1 MPDQL
6 LERSRATRRMLQL
19 LPIAMVATVAAFVVA
34 AYTLKHQHSQ
44 AVDTQTRICRVA
56 NGDRMVLRNL
66 LQLAQTNSR
75 ISLKGHPAQLARAQA
90 FYVQALALIVPVNCN
105 DL

>member
-1 MPDQL
+1 
-6 LERSRATRRMLQL
+6 MLQL
-19 LPIAMVATVAAFVVA
+19 LPIAMAATVAVFVFA
-34 AYTLKHQHSQ
+34 AYTLAHQHNQS
-44 AVDTQTRICRVA
+44 VDTQARICRVA

-66 LQLAQTNSR
+66 LKLAQTNSR

-90 FYVQALALIVPVNCN
+90 FYVQALALIKPVNCQ